1 MARHVTAAPL
11 WPKVEPDPRL
21 DLGKLAHLAPG
32 TTERIIGDMKA
43 DQSAYLQR
51 LDQERFT
58 PAHTAR
64 HSRKPTTVVGRD
76 GHMHLSFSEPVSTAA
91 PVHTATAPAPAQL
104 VRPQPVATPAERSLD
119 EVLAGVHPLV
129 RADVLRRSQGDAR
142 RVEVRSPTQVIVHNR
157 PCAA

>member
-11 WPKVEPDPRL
+11 WPKAEPDPRL
-21 DLGKLAHLAPG
+21 NLGKLAQLSPS

-51 LDQERFT
+51 IDQERFHT
-58 PAHTAR
+58 VPAAR
-64 HSRKPTTVVGRD
+64 HSRKPTTVIGRN
-76 GHMHLSFSEPVSTAA
+76 GHMHLGFPQAGPAVAQAA
-91 PVHTATAPAPAQL
+91 APAPAQPEPVITPA
-104 VRPQPVATPAERSLD
+104 VRPSED
-119 EVLAGVHPLV
+119 VLADVHPLV
-129 RADVLRRSQGDAR
+129 RADVLRRCAGDLR